1 MQLSQKQ
8 KALFQFLVACPK
20 LRLNFE
26 LFKNKDDLHSLRTF
40 ELPDDDDWLGSGWLC
55 HPTKWDATRIPN
67 FIGLKALN
75 KQKMR

>member
-1 MQLSQKQ
+1 MTADDQYSLLSRGNLLQHLQMQLSQKQ

-40 ELPDDDDWLGSGWLC
+40 ELPDDDD
-55 HPTKWDATRIPN
+55 
-67 FIGLKALN
+67 
-75 KQKMR
+75 

>member
-1 MQLSQKQ
+1 MVISEILGLFVNALTADDQYSLLSRGNLLQHLQMQLSQKQ

-40 ELPDDDDWLGSGWLC
+40 ELPDDDD
-55 HPTKWDATRIPN
+55 
-67 FIGLKALN
+67 
-75 KQKMR
+75 

>member
-40 ELPDDDDWLGSGWLC
+40 ELPDDDD
-55 HPTKWDATRIPN
+55 
-67 FIGLKALN
+67 
-75 KQKMR
+75 